1 VVVCSSACIFPNPF
15 QLCILSCLPL
25 CKFKFVCLFVFFVCL
40 SVRPPKPMNNISTS
54 NNTGI
59 ESNRSQANGQPPTSQ
74 HIAIPIP
81 TSCQAESVHPNVL
94 QEFQVAELKDMAD
107 NINCKTSGNK
117 DQLIERLL
125 ANKLTFKSVRTNAL
139 QRALRAAGKPA
150 SGNKDQLILSLKALT
165 LGDSS
170 SGTGRSKVD
179 I

>member
-1 VVVCSSACIFPNPF
+1 V
-15 QLCILSCLPL
+15 
-25 CKFKFVCLFVFFVCL
+25 K
-40 SVRPPKPMNNISTS
+40 PPKPIDNTITS

-59 ESNRSQANGQPPTSQ
+59 ESNRSQANGQPPTCKHKQSESVGT
-74 HIAIPIP
+74 AIPIP
-81 TSCQAESVHPNVL
+81 ISCQAEPVHLNVL